1 MYMDIRPLLPLPT
14 DTSVTGRFGAKHHSM
29 DLTDLLNRL
38 AAIDSEL
45 TRLENER
52 ALAQTAANSAE
63 LARLDA
69 EITRLKKTTADLREE
84 FKRQQGHG
92 R

>member
-1 MYMDIRPLLPLPT
+1 MELN
-14 DTSVTGRFGAKHHSM
+14 
-29 DLTDLLNRL
+29 DLLNRL

-52 ALAQTAANSAE
+52 ALAQTAANGAE
-63 LARLDA
+63 LVRLDA
-69 EITRLKKTTADLREE
+69 EITRLKRTTADLREE
-84 FKRQQGHG
+84 LKRRHGHG